1 MSNQQYGA
9 TANDVNQEESA
20 PLISRDIDR
29 SNESLRQKFQRITH
43 QHRFKIIGSWL
54 IVLAVTAALTVS
66 LHYALKEEKP
76 HIPEEP
82 PKGEQDELVNEMCIS
97 DRSWFVALMLSI
109 FLGPLGVDRF
119 YLGYIF
125 LGILKL
131 ITAGLGGIWWTIDVV
146 LIALNVLN
154 DHPAGCHLR

>member
-1 MSNQQYGA
+1 M
-9 TANDVNQEESA
+9 
-20 PLISRDIDR
+20 
-29 SNESLRQKFQRITH
+29 
-43 QHRFKIIGSWL
+43 WL
-54 IVLAVTAALTVS
+54 ECALLTC
-66 LHYALKEEKP
+66 Y
-76 HIPEEP
+76 I
-82 PKGEQDELVNEMCIS
+82 
-97 DRSWFVALMLSI
+97 
-109 FLGPLGVDRF
+109 GVDRF

>member
-1 MSNQQYGA
+1 MSQ
-9 TANDVNQEESA
+9 DEES
-20 PLISRDIDR
+20 PLIPRSEGER
-29 SNESLRQKFQRITH
+29 SNETCRQKFQRITH
-43 QHRFKIIGSWL
+43 KHRFRIIRSWL
-54 IVLAVTAALTVS
+54 IVLSITAVLTVS
-66 LHYALKEEKP
+66 LHYAFKQYNQPP

-82 PKGEQDELVNEMCIS
+82 PKNPDETLDVMCVS

-125 LGILKL
+125 LGIIKL

-154 DHPAGCHLR
+154 DHPHGCHLR

>member
-1 MSNQQYGA
+1 MSAEYGA
-9 TANDVNQEESA
+9 INTQDEETPLVSREVETQETCK
-20 PLISRDIDR
+20 
-29 SNESLRQKFQRITH
+29 QKCQRIFH
-43 QHRFKIIGSWL
+43 SHRVHIITGWFL
-54 IVLAVTAALTVS
+54 VIALTAALTVGA
-66 LHYALKEEKP
+66 HFAFFKDNTP
-76 HIPEEP
+76 VDTTPEDVQMQCVSE
-82 PKGEQDELVNEMCIS
+82 
-97 DRSWFVALMLSI
+97 RSWFVSLMLSI

-154 DHPAGCHLR
+154 DHPNGCHLR